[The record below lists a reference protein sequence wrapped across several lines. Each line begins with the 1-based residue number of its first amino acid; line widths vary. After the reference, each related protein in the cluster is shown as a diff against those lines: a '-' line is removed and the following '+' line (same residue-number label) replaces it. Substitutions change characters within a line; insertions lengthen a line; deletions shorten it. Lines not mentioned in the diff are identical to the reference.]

1 MSATPVLQVDD
12 VHVWLGGIA
21 REHVHIL
28 DGVSLSVA
36 AGEIVGVI
44 GETGSGK
51 TTLARTV
58 AGLVKATAG
67 SIQIHRQEVTGL
79 GRRGWRDLRRAGTV
93 QLVFQDSLRSVDP
106 DMTIGAVISEGL
118 ELAGRG
124 DQAHRGERVANA
136 LQRVGLEPALAGRR
150 AREVSGGQR
159 QRVSIAR
166 AIAME
171 PKLLICDEPVSA
183 LDASNRNRILRLL
196 LQLRD
201 ELGLGIVIISHD
213 LASLAGVVD
222 RVAVLYRGQILES
235 GPAAQVFG
243 SPAQPYSALLIASG
257 PRTIVGNRGLRLLPA
272 QLRADET
279 REATGKGC
287 PFAPDCRFATEI
299 CSTTEPAAVSVG
311 DGWTAACH
319 HVTEWRD
326 QLTTQLSIGV

>member
-1 MSATPVLQVDD
+1 
-12 VHVWLGGIA
+12 
-21 REHVHIL
+21 
-28 DGVSLSVA
+28 
-36 AGEIVGVI
+36 
-44 GETGSGK
+44 
-51 TTLARTV
+51 
-58 AGLVKATAG
+58 
-67 SIQIHRQEVTGL
+67 
-79 GRRGWRDLRRAGTV
+79 
-93 QLVFQDSLRSVDP
+93 LRSVDP
-106 DMTIGAVISEGL
+106 DMTVEAVISEGL

-124 DQAHRGERVANA
+124 DQAERGERVAQA
-136 LQRVGLEPALAGRR
+136 LQRVGLDPALASRR

-222 RVAVLYRGQILES
+222 RVAVLYRGQILEN
-235 GPAAQVFG
+235 GPAEQVFG

-257 PRTIVGNRGLRLLPA
+257 PRAIVGDRGLRLLPE
-272 QLRADET
+272 QLRANEM
-279 REATGKGC
+279 REATGEGC

-299 CSTTEPAAVSVG
+299 CSTAEPPAVSVG
-311 DGWTAACH
+311 ESWTAACH
-319 HVTEWRD
+319 HVNEWRD
-326 QLTTQLSIGV
+326 QLTPQPPISV